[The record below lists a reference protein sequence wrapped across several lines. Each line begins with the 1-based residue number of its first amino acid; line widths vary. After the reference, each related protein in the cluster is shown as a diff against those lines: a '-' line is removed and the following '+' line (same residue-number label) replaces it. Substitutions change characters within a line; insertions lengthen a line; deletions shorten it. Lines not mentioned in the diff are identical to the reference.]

1 MTEREIDIADMQC
14 WVFRIAQTRW
24 HISPIECAEL
34 FKKYDILGYISE
46 CYNLL
51 CTYSYYHVVDDADLI
66 LASHNVFINDI
77 NSLKQTASP
86 FISEEELFRRLGITE
101 DDLVG
106 FDDVEIE

>member
-46 CYNLL
+46 CYDLL
-51 CTYSYYHVVDDADLI
+51 CTYSYSLYPPFHVERAEPPPCPRFVYL
-66 LASHNVFINDI
+66 LT
-77 NSLKQTASP
+77 LP
-86 FISEEELFRRLGITE
+86 GRC
-101 DDLVG
+101 
-106 FDDVEIE
+106 

>member
-1 MTEREIDIADMQC
+1 MPESTEGVSEG
-14 WVFRIAQTRW
+14 QT
-24 HISPIECAEL
+24 
-34 FKKYDILGYISE
+34 
-46 CYNLL
+46 
-51 CTYSYYHVVDDADLI
+51 
-66 LASHNVFINDI
+66 SHNVFINDI